1 MRHASDHPRSTIL
14 LAPLVAGVLFVGGTP
29 LELRAQDPST
39 SGGTEEGI
47 DPDTIGPFRV
57 RHYKIR
63 PKKLWKGL
71 LAALQRGGFPPE
83 EIDEKRRSVKTSFVD
98 FETKDYPGNVVDPPP
113 RLGIDTNIMMRTAL
127 RFGKVSF
134 HAEVSKD
141 ADGTSLK
148 IRARILAEGFDLR
161 QRLRVLADRRSTG
174 IIESEFLK
182 ELEADLGITAL

>member
-1 MRHASDHPRSTIL
+1 ML
-14 LAPLVAGVLFVGGTP
+14 LAPLVAGILFVGGTP

-39 SGGTEEGI
+39 SGSIEEGI

-63 PKKLWKGL
+63 QKKLWKGL
-71 LAALQRGGFPPE
+71 LVALQRGGFPPE
-83 EIDEKRRSVKTSFVD
+83 EIDEKGRSVKTSFID
-98 FETKDYPGNVVDPPP
+98 FETKDYSEIVVDPPP
-113 RLGIDTNIMMRTAL
+113 RLGGDTHIMMRTAI

-141 ADGTSLK
+141 ADGTVLK
-148 IRARILAEGFDLR
+148 IRARILCEGFDLR

-174 IIESEFLK
+174 VIESEFLK
-182 ELEADLGITAL
+182 ELEADLGIAPL